1 MVEDEIMIVISAGM
15 VKAGTGWYFNMT
27 NDLLVATGHQHVH
40 DVRDRFDLHDFVLH
54 ENCNIGSITTRKLLR
69 LMVPHL
75 RGNTFVV
82 KTHEGPN
89 RSLRFFMAVGAVKAT
104 YIYRDPRDV
113 ILSLKDFII
122 DKRANDAEQVKAF
135 QDMDLKTGLQRSK
148 PILQVWEDW
157 DRYQQRFGNAFIV
170 RYEDL
175 SADPVQVMTELATYL
190 GLGAPDD
197 LIREIVAK
205 YRPDQLDSEQSGT
218 LHFNKG
224 KINRFLE
231 DFDPDQLAVVN
242 EWFGPYLTRMGY
254 EIAPT
259 LS

>member
-1 MVEDEIMIVISAGM
+1 MIVISAGM

-40 DVRDRFDLHDFVLH
+40 DVRDRFKLHDFMLH
-54 ENCNIGSITTRKLLR
+54 ANCNISTITTRKLLR

-89 RSLRFFMAVGAVKAT
+89 RSLRYFMAASAVKAT

-113 ILSLKDFII
+113 LLSFKDFII
-122 DKRANDAEQVKAF
+122 EQRADDPAQVQAL
-135 QDMDLKTGLQRSK
+135 QEMDLKTSLQQSTA
-148 PILQVWEDW
+148 ILRVWEGW

-175 SADPVQVMTELATYL
+175 KADPVRVMIDFVAYL
-190 GLGAPDD
+190 GIGASDE

-205 YRPDQLDSEQSGT
+205 YRPDKLDQSKTNT

-224 KINRFLE
+224 QTNRFLAE
-231 DFDPDQLAVVN
+231 MTPDQVALAN
-242 EWFGPYLTRMGY
+242 EFFAPYLARMGY
-254 EIAPT
+254 ELIPETPT
-259 LS
+259 P

>member
-1 MVEDEIMIVISAGM
+1 MIVISAGM

-27 NDLLVATGHQHVH
+27 NDLLVAAGYQDVR
-40 DVRDRFDLHDFVLH
+40 DVRDRFKLHDFMLH
-54 ENCNIGSITTRKLLR
+54 INCNIGALTTRKLLR

-89 RSLRFFMAVGAVKAT
+89 RSLRYFMAAGAVKAT

-113 ILSLKDFII
+113 ILSLKDFITG
-122 DKRANDAEQVKAF
+122 KKTGEEARVFEE
-135 QDMDLKTGLQRSK
+135 MDLTTGLQRSK
-148 PILQVWEDW
+148 PILRVWEGW

-175 SADPVQVMTELATYL
+175 SADPVRVMADLAAYL
-190 GLGAPDD
+190 GLDLSDA
-197 LIREIVAK
+197 LIREIAVK
-205 YRPDQLDSEQSGT
+205 YRPDTLDQEKSGT

-224 KINRFLE
+224 IINRFLE
-231 DFDPDQLAVVN
+231 ELDPDQQAMAN
-242 EWFGPYLTRMGY
+242 EWFAPYLARMGY
-254 EIAPT
+254 KITPEA
-259 LS
+259 S